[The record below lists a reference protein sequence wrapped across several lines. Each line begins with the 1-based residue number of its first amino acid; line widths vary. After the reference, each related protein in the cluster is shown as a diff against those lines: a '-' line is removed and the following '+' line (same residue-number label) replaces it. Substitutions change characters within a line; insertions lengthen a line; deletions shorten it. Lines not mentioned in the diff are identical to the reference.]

1 MLKTIT
7 KLMKIIVC
15 PKKRMENKTLIIL
28 VEHFK
33 NILKISLIIN
43 VIDVA
48 NAWQNP
54 SQKDF

>member
-1 MLKTIT
+1 
-7 KLMKIIVC
+7 
-15 PKKRMENKTLIIL
+15 MENKTLIIL